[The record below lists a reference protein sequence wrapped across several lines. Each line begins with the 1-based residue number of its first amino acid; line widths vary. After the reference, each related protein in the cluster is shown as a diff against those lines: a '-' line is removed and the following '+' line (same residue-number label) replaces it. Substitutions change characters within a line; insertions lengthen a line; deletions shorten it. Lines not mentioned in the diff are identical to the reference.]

1 MKDKEEGERD
11 EEEEEERDGN
21 TSTGQQQNLAESSD
35 LEPGELATSSLH
47 SMPTSGE
54 GNGDVREG
62 ALDCGQ
68 SQRDCGGGGSDV
80 CQTGDPGEAR
90 QCFWDTLTVHS
101 AAAQTLEFARP
112 FVEDIHW
119 QYCSVNMVSG
129 FVHLWDIALLVSLV
143 ALHSNCCLTGLGG
156 RGNAS
161 PCELTSFLPLP
172 SFLRLPLPSPPSS
185 SFLSPPL
192 PSSCSLFLNLL
203 PTLSFSPIIPD
214 SCLCSTSPWW
224 YTISSQVAR
233 HQMIAEELP
242 RTSW

>member
-1 MKDKEEGERD
+1 MGKDAEEEEEMKDKEEGERD

-35 LEPGELATSSLH
+35 LEPGKLATSSLH
-47 SMPTSGE
+47 SMPTSVE

-90 QCFWDTLTVHS
+90 RCFWDTLTVHS
-101 AAAQTLEFARP
+101 AAAQTLEFVRP
-112 FVEDIHW
+112 FVEDIHQ

-129 FVHLWDIALLVSLV
+129 LIHLWDIALLVSLV

-156 RGNAS
+156 RGSAS
-161 PCELTSFLPLP
+161 PCELTSPPPFPL
-172 SFLRLPLPSPPSS
+172 LPLPSP
-185 SFLSPPL
+185 
-192 PSSCSLFLNLL
+192 CSLFLLL

-224 YTISSQVAR
+224 CTISSQVAR
-233 HQMIAEELP
+233 HQMTAEELP